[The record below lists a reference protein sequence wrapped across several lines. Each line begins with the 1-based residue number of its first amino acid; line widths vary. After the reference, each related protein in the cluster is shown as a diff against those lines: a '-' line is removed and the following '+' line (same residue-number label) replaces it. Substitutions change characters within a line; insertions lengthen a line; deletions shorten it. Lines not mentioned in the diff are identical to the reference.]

1 MNERLKAIRKSEN
14 LTLEEF
20 GKMLGV
26 TKAAISRLESGERN
40 LTEQMIISISRTFR
54 INENWLRTG
63 EGKMKTESTRN
74 QEIASFANKLMSD
87 MDDSFQKRLFSAL
100 SKLNEGDWIV
110 LEKIADELAKKDEE

>member
-100 SKLNEGDWIV
+100 SKLNESDWIV